1 MLRFVVLAASA
12 LASAADWDA
21 GTNATCPRL
30 WSACG
35 GDATAWTGRLD
46 ASELLV
52 MVVTGQATWKKR
64 VGSMI
69 LPTWGRHVSASL
81 VLLSDACG
89 SDGTVPTVTLKLEGL
104 PPGAWGVFPKQDRYA
119 ASKATGYEL
128 AQLRWPV
135 GLQFAA
141 WLAAKR
147 PFRWALVGAGTG
159 RDVPDFKGSSLGRVP
174 LVSAHFWTS
183 DHPSERS
190 RSVDAFCS
198 ERARTEHSC

>member
-1 MLRFVVLAASA
+1 MLRFVVLAALA
-12 LASAADWDA
+12 RASAADWDA
-21 GTNATCPRL
+21 GTNRTCPRL

-89 SDGTVPTVTLKLEGL
+89 SDGTVPTVTLRLEGL
-104 PPGAWGVFPKQDRYA
+104 PPGAWGVFPKQETEA
-119 ASKATGYEL
+119 ARAS
-128 AQLRWPV
+128 QSRC
-135 GLQFAA
+135 AA
-141 WLAAKR
+141 RAR
-147 PFRWALVGAGTG
+147 NAGTATHAH
-159 RDVPDFKGSSLGRVP
+159 RR
-174 LVSAHFWTS
+174 SASRAATFATRFPMYSRYTS
-183 DHPSERS
+183 M
-190 RSVDAFCS
+190 VFCCS
-198 ERARTEHSC
+198 AS

>member
-1 MLRFVVLAASA
+1 MLRFVVLAALA
-12 LASAADWDA
+12 RASAADWDA
-21 GTNATCPRL
+21 GTNRTCPRL

-89 SDGTVPTVTLKLEGL
+89 SDGTVPTVTLRLEGL

-128 AQLRWPV
+128 AHVADVANASARI
-135 GLQFAA
+135 
-141 WLAAKR
+141 LAAAGL
-147 PFRWALVGAGTG
+147 ALPPEPWRRTCAEPWCANASWPACD
-159 RDVPDFKGSSLGRVP
+159 RCLG
-174 LVSAHFWTS
+174 
-183 DHPSERS
+183 E
-190 RSVDAFCS
+190 
-198 ERARTEHSC
+198 